1 MDGLN
6 RMIGVSSSSA
16 ASFHMDHMMQALSS
30 PCRVPLCLCPPTYT
44 HSLLDPRW
52 PEGSS
57 PQAGV
62 VPAGTAESL
71 AKEGGMDGWR
81 DGGREGGRE
90 GILSDLENTVNS
102 PQPPS
107 SPSYPLSILT
117 LPHMQTDS
125 PAECVYMCP
134 CTCHLSPYWRLAVK
148 ARVREKVRQHM
159 CVFSY
164 GPTSVADFVQCVS
177 GCVGK

>member
-16 ASFHMDHMMQALSS
+16 ASFHMDHMMQDLSG
-30 PCRVPLCLCPPTYT
+30 PCRVSVCLCPPTYA

-71 AKEGGMDGWR
+71 AKEGG
-81 DGGREGGRE
+81 REGGDFVRPGE
-90 GILSDLENTVNS
+90 HCQ
-102 PQPPS
+102 QPPN
-107 SPSYPLSILT
+107 
-117 LPHMQTDS
+117 LPHHPPTLCPYLPSPTYRQTLLLNVCI
-125 PAECVYMCP
+125 CVCALVIYL
-134 CTCHLSPYWRLAVK
+134 HIGVLL
-148 ARVREKVRQHM
+148 
-159 CVFSY
+159 
-164 GPTSVADFVQCVS
+164 
-177 GCVGK
+177 